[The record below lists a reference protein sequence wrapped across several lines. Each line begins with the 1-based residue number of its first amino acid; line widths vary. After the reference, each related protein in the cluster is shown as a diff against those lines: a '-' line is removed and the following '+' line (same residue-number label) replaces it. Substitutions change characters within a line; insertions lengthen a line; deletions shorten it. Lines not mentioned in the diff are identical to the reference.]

1 MTRRNRMTI
10 CVLLGVASAAWSAA
24 GAADAASDAMR
35 KQLDTAAHL
44 IEDSSAAKRVESSG
58 NADAQALREQAR
70 GLFRQATQALD
81 DGRSAD
87 AQKLLA
93 DAKKTMFKAVQ
104 TAGAGTERADKAK
117 RDYDQRAQSV
127 RALLKAQGRVAG
139 EKHAGQEEARV
150 HQQVEGLLDEAD
162 ALYRKADY
170 AGGKAKLDQ
179 AYEQLKVSIE
189 RMRDGDLLEHKVVF
203 DTIQDQYNYY
213 RDKTASQLEAIDM
226 AAGSVAG
233 TSKEKM
239 IRTFSEKMHA
249 ARSEAGALAERG
261 DYEAAVKVLE
271 PMFKSA
277 PYQLMSLLR

>member
-1 MTRRNRMTI
+1 MTRSSRMALYL
-10 CVLLGVASAAWSAA
+10 VLGAASAAWSTA
-24 GAADAASDAMR
+24 GGAQATADAMR
-35 KQLDTAAHL
+35 KQLETAAHL

-70 GLFRQATQALD
+70 VLFHQAKHALD
-81 DGRSAD
+81 SGRPDD

-93 DAKKTMFKAVQ
+93 DAKKTMLKAVQ
-104 TAGAGTERADKAK
+104 TAGAGSERAEKAK
-117 RDYDQRAQSV
+117 RDYDMRAQSV
-127 RALLKAQGRVAG
+127 RALLQAQGRVAG
-139 EKHAGQEEARV
+139 EKHAGQQEDRL
-150 HQQVEGLLDEAD
+150 HQQVEGLLSEAD
-162 ALYRKADY
+162 ALYRKDDY
-170 AGGKAKLDQ
+170 VGGKAKLDL

-189 RMRDGDLLEHKVVF
+189 RMRDGDVLEHKVVF